1 MTENQQLNNPSGP
14 STATIKRLFAESGN
28 RCAFP
33 KCKSTIVEGK
43 TVIGKI
49 CHIKAR
55 EKGGPR
61 FDVTQTPAERHDYN
75 NLILLCGR
83 HHDVI
88 DDDPDAYTVDRLQK
102 MKSEHMA
109 SVGQLSEEQTEQGVR
124 LLIDQSLSTTYQS
137 GGITA
142 HTVNIHFNGLT
153 TSGSAEITK
162 ARIHH
167 PTLNLIFTGADFAP
181 VSGAG
186 QTLWSRDMGRF
197 EKQWVVEHGQ
207 IALLA
212 KFTNEAQRG
221 AQNVGGPVR
230 AQLIYRSQEGEFRR
244 IGGCWLEAASDIIEF
259 RVDETQ
265 ELIIAVMLDDRIHT
279 VEKRRVPAEFN
290 MESIMTEEKPM
301 PDLTE
306 GTVVVRLTN
315 ADTGDFLLEHEF
327 RFTTRPLKLIE
338 LS

>member
-33 KCKSTIVEGK
+33 KCTSPIVEGK
-43 TVIGKI
+43 TVVGKI
-49 CHIKAR
+49 CHIRAR

-61 FDVTQTPAERHDYN
+61 FDANQTPAERHHYD

-88 DDDPDAYTVDRLQK
+88 DDDPDAYTVDHLQK
-102 MKSEHMA
+102 MKSERMPN
-109 SVGQLSEEQTEQGVR
+109 VGVLSEKQVEQGVR
-124 LLIDQSLSTTYQS
+124 LLLDQSLSTTHQS

-142 HTVNIHFNGLT
+142 HTVNIRFNGS
-153 TSGSAEITK
+153 TSLGPAEISK
-162 ARIHH
+162 ARTYR
-167 PTLNLIFTGADFAP
+167 PTPNLVFTGADVAP
-181 VSGAG
+181 VSGPG

-212 KFTNEAQRG
+212 KFTNEAQR
-221 AQNVGGPVR
+221 ASQNVGGLVR

-244 IGGCWLEAASDIIEF
+244 IGGCWLDAATDFIEF
-259 RVDETQ
+259 HVDETY
-265 ELIIAVMLDDRIHT
+265 ELIIAVMLGGQVHT
-279 VEKRRVPAEFN
+279 VEKRRVTVEFN
-290 MESIMTEEKPM
+290 MESIKTEAKPI
-301 PDLTE
+301 PNLTE
-306 GTVVVRLTN
+306 VTVVVRLTN
-315 ADTGDFLLEHEF
+315 ADTGDFLLEHQF
-327 RFTTRPLKLIE
+327 RFTTKPLKLVE
-338 LS
+338 RS

>member
-1 MTENQQLNNPSGP
+1 MAENQQLNNPSGP

-28 RCAFP
+28 RCTFP
-33 KCKSTIVEGK
+33 KCTSPIVEGK
-43 TVIGKI
+43 TVVGKI

-61 FDVTQTPAERHDYN
+61 FDANQTSADRHDYY
-75 NLILLCGR
+75 NLILLCGK

-88 DDDPDAYTVDRLQK
+88 DDDPDAYTVERLHK
-102 MKSEHMA
+102 MKLKDMA
-109 SVGQLSEEQTEQGVR
+109 GVVVLSEEQVEQGAQ
-124 LLIDQSLSTTYQS
+124 LLLDQSISTTYQS

-142 HTVNIHFNGLT
+142 HTVNIHFDGST
-153 TSGSAEITK
+153 THDPAEMTK
-162 ARIHH
+162 ARTNH
-167 PTLNLIFTGADFAP
+167 PTPNLLFTGADIAP

-207 IALLA
+207 VALLA
-212 KFTNEAQRG
+212 KFTNEAQR
-221 AQNVGGPVR
+221 ASLNVGGPVK

-244 IGGCWLEAASDIIEF
+244 IGGCWLETATDVIEF

-265 ELIIAVMLDDRIHT
+265 ELIIAVMLDGRVHT
-279 VEKRRVPAEFN
+279 VEKRRFPVEFN
-290 MESIMTEEKPM
+290 MESIKTEAKPM
-301 PDLTE
+301 SNLTE

-327 RFTTRPLKLIE
+327 RFTTKPLKLVE
-338 LS
+338 PS